1 MVKKIIS
8 IGEKS
13 TVMLSCALP
22 LIAMQGRQNSQKY
35 TMNHMLYKSIGEL
48 ESIVKYTK
56 ITRIDKKTGS
66 KFAFDKRSGKS
77 NYMRLER
84 ENEKS
89 VI

>member
-22 LIAMQGRQNSQKY
+22 LIASMQGRQNSQKY

-56 ITRIDKKTGS
+56 ITRIDKDGLKIC
-66 KFAFDKRSGKS
+66 F
-77 NYMRLER
+77 
-84 ENEKS
+84 
-89 VI
+89 